1 MNFNPMRFVENLKYM
16 GIGMLDV
23 FIIVGIIIF
32 ATYAIAKITNKSEKN
47 DIDNE
52 K

>member
-32 ATYAIAKITNKSEKN
+32 ITRLSAKDTNAT
-47 DIDNE
+47 
-52 K
+52 